1 MKNSNSINLLKN
13 KYVLYFIFL
22 LSLLHIAWFIYSKHI
37 KSILVF
43 TTSCLVIYLINKNM
57 IVVLGLSIIIV
68 DLFALNKKEGFE
80 ANDSIKDSIKDSINE
95 SIKDSINESIRES
108 ITNSI
113 IESNA
118 NLNMDISNNDS
129 TMDIS
134 NNEYETFVNE
144 YDDSINDTE
153 SMSNY
158 MEDKTIIKKLNP
170 TVINSIKKMNSIYI
184 EELNKNMNVL
194 NNLKDL

>member
-1 MKNSNSINLLKN
+1 MKNSKSMNLLKN

-22 LSLLHIAWFIYSKHI
+22 LSLLHLGWFVYSKHI
-37 KSILVF
+37 KSILIF
-43 TTSCLVIYLINKNM
+43 ATSCLVIYLINKNM
-57 IVVLGLSIIIV
+57 IVVLGLSIVIV

-80 ANDSIKDSIKDSINE
+80 ENDSIMDSI
-95 SIKDSINESIRES
+95 
-108 ITNSI
+108 
-113 IESNA
+113 
-118 NLNMDISNNDS
+118 MDISNNDSSMDILNNDS

-134 NNEYETFVNE
+134 NNDYETFMNE
-144 YDDSINDTE
+144 HDEDNENNNDLTNDKK

-158 MEDKTIIKKLNP
+158 MEDKTIIEKLNP